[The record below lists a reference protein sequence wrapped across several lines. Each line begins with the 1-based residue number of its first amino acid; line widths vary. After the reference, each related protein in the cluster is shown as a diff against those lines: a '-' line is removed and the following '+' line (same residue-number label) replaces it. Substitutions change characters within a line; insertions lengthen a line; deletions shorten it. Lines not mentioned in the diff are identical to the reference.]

1 MPCSS
6 SSSTRRSLRHNQ
18 SPELHLT
25 SQNPDMQQPNN
36 TGAIQDEGAINSL
49 LEPEQDL
56 SVYIS
61 TVQPPMPL
69 SDSTISPTDDPE
81 NQQALKQSSSR
92 YGLRPRK
99 KSPQRAS
106 VGGRN
111 TAAMKSNKKAAIM
124 FTVTDCLEEAI
135 SGFVSAQVQEL
146 ISSDP
151 KSQTDSDMDSCKV
164 DSDMEV
170 TATSCILPAQAASS
184 RSDTKVVNE
193 FQTDS
198 DMSSYNVDSDIQ
210 VTEASSKPSAC
221 DINAADT
228 TIIAE
233 TQLNSAQEY
242 TTVLESAE
250 LSQAD
255 YSGKHNA
262 ASFSKQADAS
272 FISEVNSAGG
282 KLSSEFQLNSIHQ
295 DATAA
300 GITAPSLAFTTSL
313 TDSKMSSC
321 KVDSDMQFIEAK
333 TLPQPQKQNQRR
345 AQECEI
351 DSTNAP
357 HVTGPEQYSHNH
369 DTALIVNSLVMQQV
383 SLNQS
388 GREAIITSVPGLS

>member
-1 MPCSS
+1 
-6 SSSTRRSLRHNQ
+6 
-18 SPELHLT
+18 
-25 SQNPDMQQPNN
+25 MQQPNN
-36 TGAIQDEGAINSL
+36 TEAIQDEGAINSL
-49 LEPEQDL
+49 LEPEKDL

-81 NQQALKQSSSR
+81 NQQVLKQSSSR

-106 VGGRN
+106 VGVRN

-146 ISSDP
+146 ISSDQ

-170 TATSCILPAQAASS
+170 AATSCILPAQAASS

-228 TIIAE
+228 TIITE

-250 LSQAD
+250 LTQAD
-255 YSGKHNA
+255 YPGKHNA
-262 ASFSKQADAS
+262 ESFSKQADAS

-282 KLSSEFQLNSIHQ
+282 KLSSEQLNSIHE

-300 GITAPSLAFTTSL
+300 GITAPSLAFTTSH

-333 TLPQPQKQNQRR
+333 TVPLPQKQNQRR
-345 AQECEI
+345 EQECGI

-369 DTALIVNSLVMQQV
+369 GTALIVNSLVMQQV